1 MFSSCECEII
11 DINSD
16 NTSIHLHSVASL
28 QAENV
33 EAVSGRSIMI
43 IEKCMGVLSNFT
55 IVCTLSRN
63 GRLFTL
69 VHFEKKDFKVFVFVQ
84 PFTFYLPA

>member
-55 IVCTLSRN
+55 IDN
-63 GRLFTL
+63 NIAAGR
-69 VHFEKKDFKVFVFVQ
+69 FV
-84 PFTFYLPA
+84 LILK